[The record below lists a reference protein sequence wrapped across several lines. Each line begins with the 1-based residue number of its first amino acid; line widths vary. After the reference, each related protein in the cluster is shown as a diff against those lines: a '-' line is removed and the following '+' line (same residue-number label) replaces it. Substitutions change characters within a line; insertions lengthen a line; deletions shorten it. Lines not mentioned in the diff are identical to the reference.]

1 MFREGANYVSLMIN
15 GYPVDVGQITIDTD
29 YLHKLALSMVLNE
42 KTYGIILEW
51 CYHISYTDFTSQ
63 F

>member
-15 GYPVDVGQITIDTD
+15 GYLVDVGQITIDTD

-42 KTYGIILEW
+42 KTYGIILER
-51 CYHISYTDFTSQ
+51 CYHIS
-63 F
+63 